1 MAARRDALRGPG
13 SQALVTGRRCPLLRK
28 APARQALSKPSAF
41 LGYRWRGRRCG
52 ASGERGRA
60 AGRAGGADGLARA
73 SCSEAAQL
81 LCCRSPESEAGLRLA
96 ASVKALSGRPRAR
109 RCSGDGGG
117 PRGCAVLGQENL
129 ALETSLT
136 VEQVYNWFANYRR
149 RQRALL
155 QRLEPAPEDTVEDPS
170 VRERGPDR
178 PQPSDHPHLG
188 SGCVDRPQWPGEW
201 FQGSPLPRGW
211 GHPLFRAKP
220 S

>member
-1 MAARRDALRGPG
+1 MAWLGPPALRRLT
-13 SQALVTGRRCPLLRK
+13 SLL
-28 APARQALSKPSAF
+28 LFS
-41 LGYRWRGRRCG
+41 
-52 ASGERGRA
+52 
-60 AGRAGGADGLARA
+60 
-73 SCSEAAQL
+73 
-81 LCCRSPESEAGLRLA
+81 ESEGGLRLA
-96 ASVKALSGRPRAR
+96 ASVKALSGRACAR

-149 RQRALL
+149 RQRAIL

-211 GHPLFRAKP
+211 GFFLPPGTLCLGLSLVRFTLVIGTAP
-220 S
+220 SLPVCTLRTSPCG